1 MKDLLISHVKDVDGV
16 SPVILM
22 KLANRDFVYKLLDI
36 YEVEDYFN
44 ELLNTNLSIYE
55 NIYVVDLTVP
65 EVIYEKLDKYKDK
78 VKVFDHHESHMYAKD
93 KDYVTLDINECGT
106 TLFYKYLDNL
116 YNIANESVDTYI
128 KAVKDLDLWTYK
140 ENNNEYAK
148 TIGTLF
154 ILYGKE
160 IYIDEIFNHLKN
172 NDLTLTEIEEKM
184 IKLEYD
190 REKSYIEHK
199 VERMFKVK
207 INNLKAGLVFAEKYR
222 NELSDYMLNN
232 FEIDFAIIVNSGGGI
247 SLRSRD
253 DIDVEKIARIYGGG
267 GHKNASGLPVT
278 IDMQKEFIKILFE
291 GCELIED
298 K

>member
-22 KLANRDFVYKLLDI
+22 KLTNRDFVYKLLDI

-44 ELLNTNLSIYE
+44 ELLNTDLSIYK

-65 EVIYEKLDKYKDK
+65 EVIYEKLDNYKDK
-78 VKVFDHHESHMYAKD
+78 VKVFDHHETHMYAKD
-93 KDYVTLDINECGT
+93 KDYVTLDIKECGT
-106 TLFYKYLDNL
+106 TLFYKYIDSI
-116 YNIANESVDTYI
+116 YNISNKSTDTYI
-128 KAVKDLDLWTYK
+128 NAVKDLDLWTYK
-140 ENNNEYAK
+140 ENNNDYAK
-148 TIGTLF
+148 TISTLF

-160 IYIDEIFNHLKN
+160 IYIDEMYNHLKN
-172 NDLTLTEIEEKM
+172 NDLTLTEFEEKM

-190 REKSYIEHK
+190 REKSYVEHK
-199 VERMFKVK
+199 IERMFKLRL
-207 INNLKAGLVFAEKYR
+207 NDLKAGLVFAEKYR
-222 NELSDYMLNN
+222 NDLAEYMLENCN
-232 FEIDFAIIVNSGGGI
+232 VDFAIIVNPSGGI
-247 SLRSRD
+247 SLRSRA
-253 DIDVEKIARIYGGG
+253 DIDVGKIAEIYGGG

>member
-44 ELLNTNLSIYE
+44 ELLNTDLSIYE

-172 NDLTLTEIEEKM
+172 NDLTLTEFEEKM

-247 SLRSRD
+247 SLISRD

-267 GHKNASGLPVT
+267 GHKNSSGLPVT